1 MIVNNDVDVAT
12 VGAADDAADDTT
24 DDEDTP
30 HARQCLCL
38 WHRPSACWTCP
49 CPSASMYHHWCQAAR
64 PGPYDIIVVANI
76 DATMPDGIAVAI
88 ASGDAHTADDSTST
102 AVATAA
108 AVVAIAANAS
118 AAIAVDIAVDA
129 VHDDTDGGDTAA
141 AAATDSDANAM
152 GALAVDLAAALAGG
166 SDALTGADGLP
177 PPFGAAFVAAAFRTC
192 R

>member
-1 MIVNNDVDVAT
+1 MLVMLPLPMIGNNDVDVAT

-38 WHRPSACWTCP
+38 WHRLSACWTCP

-88 ASGDAHTADDSTST
+88 ASVDAHTADDSTST
-102 AVATAA
+102 AVAIAD
-108 AVVAIAANAS
+108 AVVAIAANVA

-129 VHDDTDGGDTAA
+129 VHDDTDGVIPRLLLLLILMLMLWAPWQWIWQ
-141 AAATDSDANAM
+141 
-152 GALAVDLAAALAGG
+152 
-166 SDALTGADGLP
+166 LP
-177 PPFGAAFVAAAFRTC
+177 WLGVRMP
-192 R
+192 